1 MTEQEKAPPQPRRW
15 SSVAGAAGWAGALL
29 LAAFLGWAM
38 HSLQES
44 NQHLADGQHA
54 QQAVIDRLSTSLDTT
69 REQLQQ
75 HGVTP
80 SAPPAQSIVRG
91 LPGVPGVAGAQGV
104 PGVPGSPGPT
114 GPPGR
119 PGPASTVPG
128 PAGSPGAPGQPG
140 ADSTVPGPQGPV
152 GATGPQGEQGAK
164 GDPGEPGAPG
174 PACPTG
180 YSQQAPSWDP
190 DALVCMRDGA
200 SPPPSAPPSPTPT
213 VGQPAVADRRRT

>member
-1 MTEQEKAPPQPRRW
+1 MTEKTGRRPRW
-15 SSVAGAAGWAGALL
+15 STVGILAGWASALA
-29 LAAFLGWAM
+29 LAAFLWVVI
-38 HSLQES
+38 HSLQAS
-44 NQHLADGQHA
+44 NERLADGQNR
-54 QQAVIDRLSTSLDTT
+54 QQAVIDRLSSSLDTS
-69 REQLQQ
+69 RQQLQQ

-91 LPGVPGVAGAQGV
+91 VPGVPGVAGAQGV

-140 ADSTVPGPQGPV
+140 ADSTVPGPQGPQGEQGPT

-164 GDPGEPGAPG
+164 GDPGEPG

-180 YSQQAPSWDP
+180 YSQQAPPWDP
-190 DALVCMRDGA
+190 DALVCMRD
-200 SPPPSAPPSPTPT
+200 STPPSSPTPSPTT
-213 VGQPAVADRRRT
+213 GLPALLDRRRT